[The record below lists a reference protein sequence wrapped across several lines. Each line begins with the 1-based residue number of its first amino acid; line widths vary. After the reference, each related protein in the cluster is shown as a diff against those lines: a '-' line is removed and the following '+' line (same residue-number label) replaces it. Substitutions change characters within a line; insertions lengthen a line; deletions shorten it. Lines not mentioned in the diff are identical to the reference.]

1 MTIKLGYTVVVPMD
15 TAQYRNM
22 LDKLMD
28 IDTCF
33 YFDGEQLVFD
43 PLFDKEAA
51 EILENTIIG
60 WL

>member
-1 MTIKLGYTVVVPMD
+1 MAIKLGCTVVVPMD
-15 TAQYRNM
+15 TAQYKSM

-43 PLFDKEAA
+43 PLFDREAA
-51 EILENTIIG
+51 EVLESTIIG

>member
-1 MTIKLGYTVVVPMD
+1 MTIKLGCTVIVPMD
-15 TAQYRNM
+15 TEQYTSM

-28 IDTCF
+28 IDTSF

-43 PLFDKEAA
+43 PLFDRDSA
-51 EILENTIIG
+51 EILESTIIG

>member
-15 TAQYRNM
+15 TAQYKNI

-28 IDTCF
+28 IDTNF
-33 YFDGEQLVFD
+33 YFYGEQLVFD
-43 PLFDKEAA
+43 PLFDREAA

>member
-1 MTIKLGYTVVVPMD
+1 MTIKLGYAVAVSMD
-15 TAQYRNM
+15 LEQYSNIAEKL
-22 LDKLMD
+22 LDL
-28 IDTCF
+28 DTCF

-43 PLFDKEAA
+43 PLFDREAA